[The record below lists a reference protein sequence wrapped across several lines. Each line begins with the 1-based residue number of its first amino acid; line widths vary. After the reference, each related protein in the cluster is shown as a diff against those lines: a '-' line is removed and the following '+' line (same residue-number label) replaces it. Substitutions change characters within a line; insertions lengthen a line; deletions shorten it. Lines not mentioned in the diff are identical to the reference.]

1 MGGRILFGTDFY
13 MTLREATEA
22 KLVGDCREKPGPER
36 FERIAAVNTNNYL
49 RSHHFDPS
57 KRSLNTL

>member
-1 MGGRILFGTDFY
+1 